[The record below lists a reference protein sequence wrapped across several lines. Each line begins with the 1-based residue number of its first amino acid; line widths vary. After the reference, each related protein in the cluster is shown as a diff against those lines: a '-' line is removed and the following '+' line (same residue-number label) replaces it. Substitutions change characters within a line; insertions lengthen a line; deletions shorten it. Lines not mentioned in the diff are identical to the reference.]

1 MKLIQSGGKFEPYD
15 LVKDFSERLNLL
27 APGGRLEESRFTKS
41 LELRKRL
48 DAIRKQDV
56 LNLGK
61 PLLWLMDPSTRK
73 QLRSLGYVQ

>member
-1 MKLIQSGGKFEPYD
+1 M
-15 LVKDFSERLNLL
+15 NLL
-27 APGGRLEESRFTKS
+27 AQGGRLEESHFTRS

-48 DAIRKQDV
+48 DAIRKQDL